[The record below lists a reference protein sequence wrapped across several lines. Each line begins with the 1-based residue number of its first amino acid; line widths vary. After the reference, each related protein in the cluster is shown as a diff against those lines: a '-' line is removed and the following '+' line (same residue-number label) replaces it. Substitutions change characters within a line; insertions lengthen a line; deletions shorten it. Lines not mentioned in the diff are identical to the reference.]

1 MFYNKLINQLTQLRM
16 EYCKYAIPFLDLL
29 PRRNN
34 AIILMNTYYKS
45 PNTYSHLLFLFNHS
59 SHFKKNIPFTLAHH
73 IYTFTENTDAK
84 KKHLENLKMNLSRF
98 KNPKQL
104 IDCGIQRA
112 LNIPLQELSTPNTVS
127 NNNSHNN
134 F

>member
-1 MFYNKLINQLTQLRM
+1 MNQLTQLRM
-16 EYCKYAIPFLDLL
+16 EYCKVAIQFLDIL

-34 AIILMNTYYKS
+34 VIILMDTYHKWAK
-45 PNTYSHLLFLFNHS
+45 TYSHLLFLFNHS

-73 IYTFTENTDAK
+73 IYRIAENTDAK
-84 KKHLENLKMNLSRF
+84 KKHLENLKMNLTKF

-112 LNIPLQELSTPNTVS
+112 LNIPLQELSTPNTIS
-127 NNNSHNN
+127 NDNSHNN